1 MWSFP
6 LVSLFFGY
14 MTYRKKNL
22 NMVSGSLL
30 LGLALQMFAY
40 SYFPF
45 ELNEKL
51 SLIFVTFGKSLALSF
66 LIASYSGIDF
76 TGSEAKERIRLKL
89 IPLVGLI
96 FITIHNL
103 IGQKEAEALLSILLI
118 VFPAVFWR
126 KIREKD
132 HYQIFAL
139 FLISFFA
146 FSSFILQWSN
156 QLLDTFNLIPLLWML
171 SFTCCLYL
179 FYRNSEES

>member
-1 MWSFP
+1 
-6 LVSLFFGY
+6 
-14 MTYRKKNL
+14 MTYKRKNL
-22 NMVSGSLL
+22 NIVSGSLL
-30 LGLALQMFAY
+30 VGLALQMFAY
-40 SYFPF
+40 SYFPI

-51 SLIFVTFGKSLALSF
+51 SFLLVTLGKSLALSF

-76 TGSEAKERIRLKL
+76 TGSEAKQRIKLKL

-96 FITIHNL
+96 FVTIHNL
-103 IGQKEAEALLSILLI
+103 VGQKEAEALLSILLI

-126 KIREKD
+126 KVREEG

-171 SFTCCLYL
+171 SFTCCIYL
-179 FYRNSEES
+179 FYTSSEES